1 MVLEMVGNPTAWQ
14 LFRSPFWKFYD
25 TKILYACSCGYW
37 HICFLVV
44 LVLSFNPK
52 WWSYRPVA
60 PHPTIIFFIW
70 LLSMQPWSWV
80 FILPNCPGFM
90 WQYCL
95 HVMRSFS
102 CRSCCFL
109 SCGHYPAGK
118 WKRSSSLLL
127 PHLLPFLA
135 SVHSPD
141 DFSDDHRCQLLK
153 SENGTDLEVLI
164 KAHLLC
170 LVDVLSGMGMLW
182 RKIVAQSMQKSR
194 GWIQQNAKK
203 RAVQPLLCFSSCLH
217 D

>member
-44 LVLSFNPK
+44 LVLSFKPK

-95 HVMRSFS
+95 HVMRAFS

-127 PHLLPFLA
+127 PHLLPFLP

-141 DFSDDHRCQLLK
+141 DFSDEMAIGVSCSSLRRYRPWSTYQGTSFVFSGCFVRYGNVVEKNRGSKYAK
-153 SENGTDLEVLI
+153 STRMD
-164 KAHLLC
+164 
-170 LVDVLSGMGMLW
+170 S
-182 RKIVAQSMQKSR
+182 
-194 GWIQQNAKK
+194 AK
-203 RAVQPLLCFSSCLH
+203 C
-217 D
+217 